1 MSTLIRPEISKR
13 KEEWIPKHRYYELKH
28 FCLQYPEWKKYLANE
43 TFVRSN
49 SLVKIGDDSQIEFI
63 DSTGDLVIRIMEY
76 TNNIELIE
84 SVCRSIDIYLW
95 KYLLEAVTKNKS
107 WNYLKYVKDIPCS
120 RNRFYTM
127 YRKFFYELDKRK
139 R

>member
-13 KEEWIPKHRYYELKH
+13 KVEWIPKHRYYELKH
-28 FCLQYPEWKKYLANE
+28 FCLQYPEWKKQLANE
-43 TFVRSN
+43 IFLRSSSTIDTTN
-49 SLVKIGDDSQIEFI
+49 DIQVEFI
-63 DSTGDLVIRIMEY
+63 DKTSDIVSKLMDYSKNV
-76 TNNIELIE
+76 ELIE
-84 SVCRSIDIYLW
+84 TTCKAIDILLW

-107 WNYLKYVKDIPCS
+107 WNYLKYVKEIPCG
-120 RNRFYTM
+120 RNKFYSM